1 VLCGGRLLEN
11 CAVPVRKPKAC
22 PHRSRLGEN
31 VARLR
36 ARLELTQEQV
46 AEKVGVSARYIQS
59 LEAGEYFPSLPNL
72 VKLKAALRC
81 DWEDLFSG
89 CERASK

>member
-1 VLCGGRLLEN
+1 MLHGEWLAEN
-11 CAVPVRKPKAC
+11 RSVPVRKPKAC

-36 ARLELTQEQV
+36 LRLEMTQEQV
-46 AEKVGVSARYIQS
+46 AEKVGVSARYIQNV
-59 LEAGEYFPSLPNL
+59 EAGENFPSLPTL

-81 DWEDLFSG
+81 GWEDLFSG
-89 CERASK
+89 CERGSK